1 VHGAVFRDT
10 PETGLPLAGLERPTS
25 NRGKSRRK
33 VRGRKG
39 GWVKDKAGR
48 RWKGLLLREG
58 MGGQGKEGRGE
69 KGEKR

>member
-1 VHGAVFRDT
+1 VFRDT

-39 GWVKDKAGR
+39 GER
-48 RWKGLLLREG
+48 RARR
-58 MGGQGKEGRGE
+58 GRGGKQRYGKPQRSGGNE
-69 KGEKR
+69 FLAMPMA